1 MKSNRLSR
9 IKLTDTIQFLGS
21 CLQPAR

>member
-9 IKLTDTIQFLGS
+9 IKITDTIQFLGS

>member
-9 IKLTDTIQFLGS
+9 IKFTDTIQFLGS
-21 CLQPAR
+21 SLQPAR